1 MLTYYPN
8 ENSLM
13 AEHERVFLV
22 DSLCLRK
29 AKHPAVMSRPQLGCI
44 CIPNTESTPAV
55 QSSKLHPGTG
65 YKIVRFS
72 PVSQVFWN
80 TGQAG
85 WILSVHS

>member
-1 MLTYYPN
+1 MLTYCPN

-13 AEHERVFLV
+13 AEHERVVLG

-55 QSSKLHPGTG
+55 QSSKLYPGTG
-65 YKIVRFS
+65 YKIVHFA